1 MLNEARSRD
10 ELEQVALRWEYSLM
24 LRLLGPHQ
32 GIRLERIR
40 SELDDVFEKYED
52 SVIYPGEDQTQLV
65 EKVIPEIRST
75 VESQPAVVETPV
87 QPVYSQPVEPVAETA
102 PVYSQPVEP
111 VPETAP
117 MVADSPNAPPAST
130 AGTVGTDG
138 YEWLTDN
145 GQNYYRLAN
154 SNAEWTLWQA

>member
-1 MLNEARSRD
+1 MLTEARSRD
-10 ELEQVALRWEYSLM
+10 ELEQVALKWEYSLM

-52 SVIYPGEDQTQLV
+52 SMVYPGEDQTQLV
-65 EKVIPEIRST
+65 EKVIPEIIHT
-75 VESQPAVVETPV
+75 VETEPTVVETQV
-87 QPVYSQPVEPVAETA
+87 QPVYSQPFEPVVATA
-102 PVYSQPVEP
+102 PVYSQPVET
-111 VPETAP
+111 VPENIPTVVETAY
-117 MVADSPNAPPAST
+117 APSAST
-130 AGTVGTDG
+130 VGTVGTDG

-154 SNAEWTLWQA
+154 SGAEWTLWQG

>member
-1 MLNEARSRD
+1 MLNDSRSRN
-10 ELEQVALRWEYSLM
+10 ELEQVALKWEYSLM

-52 SVIYPGEDQTQLV
+52 SMVYPGEDQTQLV
-65 EKVIPEIRST
+65 EKVIPEISHT
-75 VESQPAVVETPV
+75 IESELPIAENPGQPVYSQPV
-87 QPVYSQPVEPVAETA
+87 QPVYSQPIEPVVETA
-102 PVYSQPVEP
+102 PLVANTPS
-111 VPETAP
+111 AP
-117 MVADSPNAPPAST
+117 SAST
-130 AGTVGTDG
+130 AGTVGADG

-154 SNAEWTLWQA
+154 SGAEWTLWQG

>member
-1 MLNEARSRD
+1 
-10 ELEQVALRWEYSLM
+10 M

-52 SVIYPGEDQTQLV
+52 SMVYPGEDQTQLV
-65 EKVIPEIRST
+65 EKVIPEISHT
-75 VESQPAVVETPV
+75 IESELPIAENPGQPVYSQPV
-87 QPVYSQPVEPVAETA
+87 QPVYSQPVE
-102 PVYSQPVEP
+102 S

-117 MVADSPNAPPAST
+117 MYSQPVQPVYSQPIEPVVETAPLVANTPSAPSAST
-130 AGTVGTDG
+130 AGTVGADG

-154 SNAEWTLWQA
+154 SGAEWTLWQG